1 MALAS
6 SLSPLAGAVCAE
18 AAAGKAATIAQPIN
32 KPVRNEKLFIMI
44 TPVFRVR
51 AAVLFYYCRP
61 NCIVAALWQVDAG
74 DLRVDPIAA
83 ALAVLLEDEPGIA
96 SFNQSEDDIAAFM
109 RQPWVVTSSDASE
122 GHPRYYGPF
131 ARKYATYVRERQV
144 IDLRTFIAAS
154 TIRTARIFGI
164 AGRGELR
171 PGAFADVIAF
181 DPAGFAPRADYAQ
194 PTLLSRG
201 MKTVIVN
208 GQVAIEDGA
217 ATGVAAGRALPRQ
230 PPASSCPKP

>member
-1 MALAS
+1 M
-6 SLSPLAGAVCAE
+6 V
-18 AAAGKAATIAQPIN
+18 I
-32 KPVRNEKLFIMI
+32 
-44 TPVFRVR
+44 
-51 AAVLFYYCRP
+51 
-61 NCIVAALWQVDAG
+61 DA
-74 DLRVDPIAA
+74 DPTAPAIAA

-122 GHPRYYGPF
+122 GHPRYYGSF

-230 PPASSCPKP
+230 PLASSCPKP